1 MRIQPLGRLVSR
13 NFKVD
18 FIRVRAIPFVFS
30 SLLVVGSLVS
40 LAIQGLNFGIDFAGG
55 VLVEVR
61 SDQPVELSELRTR
74 LNTLGLGDVS
84 ITTFGDTG
92 RDVMIRVQEQAGGDR
107 AQTAALK
114 QVQSVLGDGFELRRT
129 EVVGPKVGSEL
140 IIDGALAIALS
151 LIGIMVYVWLRFEWQ
166 FAMGAVLSLT
176 HDVIT
181 TIGIFSIFQIE
192 FNLNTVAA
200 ILTIAG
206 FSINDTVVVY
216 DRVREMMRKYKKI
229 TLPNLLNF
237 ALNSVLMRT
246 ITTTFTTALAVV
258 ALIVFGGEVLRGF
271 SVAMLW
277 GMIVGTYSTIY
288 VALPVLVYFE
298 LRRED
303 MVGTVSDGQSQI
315 PEYER
320 GSAE

>member
-13 NFKVD
+13 NFKFD

-140 IIDGALAIALS
+140 IIDGALAIALA